1 MFWNASV
8 IYIAQ
13 KTTPIN
19 KGKYIGYA
27 NSSFYLGSFIG
38 GLFFSSLLI
47 FNPDYYIVGIP
58 MIIFPIVSV
67 LSISLKF
74 REKNNI

>member
-38 GLFFSSLLI
+38 ALFFSLLLNI
-47 FNPDYYIVGIP
+47 NPNYYVVGIP
-58 MIIFPIVSV
+58 MILFPIISMII
-67 LSISLKF
+67 ISLKF
-74 REKNNI
+74 SERS